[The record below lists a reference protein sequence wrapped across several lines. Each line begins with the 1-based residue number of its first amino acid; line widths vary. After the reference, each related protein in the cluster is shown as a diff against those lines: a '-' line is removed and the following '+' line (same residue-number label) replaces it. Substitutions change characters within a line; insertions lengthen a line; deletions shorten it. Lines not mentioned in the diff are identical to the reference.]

1 LGSGLV
7 EVTNGFEDN
16 PSYDNEFA
24 QIVVIHITVTGISVI
39 GAEFG
44 AA

>member
-1 LGSGLV
+1 LGGGRV
-7 EVTNGFEDN
+7 EVTNGLEDN
-16 PSYDNEFA
+16 PSYGNELA